1 MSTEQE
7 DHERAQH
14 KRRSDGRAPAPDRIR
29 EALRASPSPDYRL
42 LSEDAIVQQWGLSGA
57 GPARYG
63 WWAISPAGHRTYLGA
78 TAEVVVNAARE
89 VPDA

>member
-1 MSTEQE
+1 MT
-7 DHERAQH
+7 
-14 KRRSDGRAPAPDRIR
+14 PAPDRIR

-42 LSEDAIVQQWGLSGA
+42 LSENAIVQQWGLSGA